1 MLQISED
8 EDGAEKIAVAVL
20 QRRDRE
26 ANRYLVSPARDQI
39 PFAPRGLLPWRLT
52 LVEQFDEPMFA
63 LEEVD
68 HGLLYGLRRRE
79 FREHLGGFVEISNLS
94 IAVYRNDAIFQAGK
108 NLLPGDFIRRLFIAL
123 KIQDFHHKRS
133 PKFKKS

>member
-8 EDGAEKIAVAVL
+8 EDTAKKIAVAVL

-26 ANRYLVSPARDQI
+26 ANRHLVPPAGDQI
-39 PFAPRGLLPWRLT
+39 PFAPGGFLPWRLT
-52 LVEQFDEPMFA
+52 LEEQFNEPMFA
-63 LEEVD
+63 LKQVD

-79 FREHLGGFVEISNLS
+79 FRKHLGGFVEISDLS
-94 IAVYRNDAIFQAGK
+94 IAVYRDDAIFQAGK
-108 NLLPGDFIRRLFIAL
+108 NLLPGDFVRRLFLAL
-123 KIQDFHHKRS
+123 KVQDFHHKRC